1 MKSSLFDLGFFC
13 TVCGERFID
22 LDLGK
27 FLFGF
32 IREIATYFEFEENGT
47 NLSTEIT
54 AGITTFLAMSY
65 ILFVNPS
72 ILAEGGMPAQAVFL
86 ATIFASAISTLA
98 IGLIVN
104 VPYALAPG
112 MGLNAF
118 FTYTVIFS
126 LNFSWQEALSM
137 VFICGIINVLITVTN
152 IRRLLIIAILNSLQN
167 AISAGIGVFIGY
179 LGIKNLGLL
188 QFVSDSTNIVSI
200 NGGDPA
206 GESFAGGITNVVSTG
221 GILQQLVDFTNPAVF
236 IGLAGL
242 FITIILMLRNVKGAI
257 LIGIAVTTI
266 LSIVFGLT
274 DLSAINFT
282 DNSLSTSFDELG
294 QTFGV
299 IFTSKGLPAL
309 FGDVG
314 RLPIV
319 IMTIFA
325 FSLADVFDTVGTFIG
340 TGRQSGIFT
349 DEDMLA
355 LEEGKGFDSKM
366 DKALFGDSIG
376 TIIGAIFGTS
386 NTTTFVES
394 AAGIGAGGRTG
405 FTSVITALC
414 FIVAMFFSPLLA
426 IVPAEATAPSLIIVG
441 ILMLSSLNHIDW
453 DNFEV
458 AVPAFFASIFMGF
471 AYSIS
476 DGIAAGFISYG
487 IIALAQGK
495 AKKVHPILWI
505 SMGLFILNY
514 IVMAIL

>member
-1 MKSSLFDLGFFC
+1 MNK
-13 TVCGERFID
+13 
-22 LDLGK
+22 
-27 FLFGF
+27 
-32 IREIATYFEFEENGT
+32 IASFFEFEENRT
-47 NLSTEIT
+47 NMSTEIT

-72 ILAEGGMPAQAVFL
+72 ILAQAGMPSQAVFL

-98 IGLIVN
+98 IGIIAN

-118 FTYTVIFS
+118 FTYTVVFS
-126 LNFSWQEALSM
+126 LGFTWQEALAM
-137 VFICGIINVLITVTN
+137 VFLCGLINVLITVTN
-152 IRRLLIIAILNSLQN
+152 IRRMLIIAIPDSLQN

-179 LGIKNLGLL
+179 LGVKNIGLL
-188 QFVSDSTNIVSI
+188 KFTSDATNIVSV
-200 NGGDPA
+200 NGLDPA
-206 GESFAGGITNVVSTG
+206 NESFPGGITNVISTG
-221 GILQQLVDFTNPAVF
+221 GILQELVDFTQPGVL
-236 IGLAGL
+236 IGLVGL
-242 FITIILMLRNVKGAI
+242 FITVILMLRRVKGAI
-257 LIGIAVTTI
+257 LIGIAITTL

-274 DLSAINFT
+274 DLSTINFAE
-282 DNSLSTSFDELG
+282 NSIGSAFEDLAV
-294 QTFGV
+294 TFGV
-299 IFTSKGLPAL
+299 IFTSEGLPSL
-309 FGDVG
+309 FGDIS

-349 DEDMLA
+349 DADMKA
-355 LEEGKGFDSKM
+355 LEEGRGFNSKM

-405 FTSVITALC
+405 FTSVVTALC
-414 FIVAMFFSPLLA
+414 FVLAMFLSPLLGV
-426 IVPAEATAPSLIIVG
+426 VPAEATAPALIIVG
-441 ILMLSSLNHIDW
+441 ILMLSSLNQIDW
-453 DNFEV
+453 DNFEI

-476 DGIAAGFISYG
+476 NGIAAGFIAYG
-487 IIALAQGK
+487 IIALATGK
-495 AKKVHPILWI
+495 AKKVHPILWV

-514 IVMAIL
+514 IVMAFL

>member
-1 MKSSLFDLGFFC
+1 MKSSLFDLDFFC

-98 IGLIVN
+98 IGLIAN

-152 IRRLLIIAILNSLQN
+152 IRRLLIIAIPNSLQN

-206 GESFAGGITNVVSTG
+206 GESFAGGITNVVSTS

-257 LIGIAVTTI
+257 LIGIVVTTI

-274 DLSAINFT
+274 DL
-282 DNSLSTSFDELG
+282 
-294 QTFGV
+294 
-299 IFTSKGLPAL
+299 
-309 FGDVG
+309 
-314 RLPIV
+314 
-319 IMTIFA
+319 
-325 FSLADVFDTVGTFIG
+325 
-340 TGRQSGIFT
+340 
-349 DEDMLA
+349 
-355 LEEGKGFDSKM
+355 
-366 DKALFGDSIG
+366 
-376 TIIGAIFGTS
+376 
-386 NTTTFVES
+386 
-394 AAGIGAGGRTG
+394 
-405 FTSVITALC
+405 
-414 FIVAMFFSPLLA
+414 
-426 IVPAEATAPSLIIVG
+426 
-441 ILMLSSLNHIDW
+441 
-453 DNFEV
+453 
-458 AVPAFFASIFMGF
+458 
-471 AYSIS
+471 
-476 DGIAAGFISYG
+476 
-487 IIALAQGK
+487 
-495 AKKVHPILWI
+495 
-505 SMGLFILNY
+505 
-514 IVMAIL
+514 